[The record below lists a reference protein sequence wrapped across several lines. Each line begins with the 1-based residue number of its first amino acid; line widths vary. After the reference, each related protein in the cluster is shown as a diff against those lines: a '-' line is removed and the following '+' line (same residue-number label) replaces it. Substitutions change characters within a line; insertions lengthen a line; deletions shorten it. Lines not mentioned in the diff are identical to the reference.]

1 MIKIQVKHWF
11 TLTLLA
17 LSLFSLQAQNKIQL
31 VEPEAGVTDQQGL
44 ALKRKVAVGR
54 FSNETQYGKGIFYNK
69 ENDPMAKQAQ
79 DLIMAKLGSSGKF
92 LLLERDD
99 LSALDNEA
107 SLSDID
113 LASRIGA
120 DYLIIGSIT
129 EFGRK
134 TTGNSKLFSKRK
146 KQEVEATVS
155 IRIADVYT
163 GMIIYSGESSGTAE
177 LSTKTVM
184 GFGGRSGY
192 DATLSDKAISAAI
205 DQMVE
210 NIIVKCTDAPWRSY
224 FLSFDDEEGIYIAGG
239 ASQGIVAGTLFTV
252 KKKGKR
258 VKNPQTGLSIELPG
272 KVVGRVIVE
281 ATLGDTPES
290 ELSVVSYEGEPIQT
304 EDLSNYFIEEQ
315 S

>member
-146 KQEVEATVS
+146 EQEVEATLS
-155 IRIADVYT
+155 IRIADIYT

-272 KVVGRVIVE
+272 KVVGRVVVE

>member
-17 LSLFSLQAQNKIQL
+17 LSLFSLQAQNKIHL

>member
-272 KVVGRVIVE
+272 KVVGRVKVE

>member
-17 LSLFSLQAQNKIQL
+17 LSLFSLQAQNKIHL

-239 ASQGIVAGTLFTV
+239 ASQGIVAGTLLLS
-252 KKKGKR
+252 KR
-258 VKNPQTGLSIELPG
+258 
-272 KVVGRVIVE
+272 R
-281 ATLGDTPES
+281 ES
-290 ELSVVSYEGEPIQT
+290 ALRIHKQ
-304 EDLSNYFIEEQ
+304 D
-315 S
+315 